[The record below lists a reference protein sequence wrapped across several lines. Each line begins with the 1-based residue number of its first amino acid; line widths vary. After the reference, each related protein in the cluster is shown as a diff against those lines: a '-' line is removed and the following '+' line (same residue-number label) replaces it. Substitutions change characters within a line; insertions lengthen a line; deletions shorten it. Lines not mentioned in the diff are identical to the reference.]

1 MKRKKKMLKSLGAGL
16 LAALFLVQAVFG
28 LLPPVSTKAAVTAI
42 EEWDENH
49 IMDYKYRF
57 NVKFQKGVTTVE
69 PFGCDNQDVEALT
82 NHGRNTLRVY
92 TKRMTGSYTP
102 GSAGVRYNNVGKDGE
117 GNIVDLKLSVIGVT
131 GAESRYDMFTPYY
144 KFHLWKDPK
153 EDTGDGYD
161 WENGM
166 GQPVVGFGKEAIAIA
181 TYCIGSVKVRYQF
194 YKHGTDEPLSI
205 SGHGTARDLDAGQ
218 GISIPEDSN
227 LENVYILKG
236 NRFLEVDGTYVQ
248 AGDGSLEISDKSGWV
263 NMLYDTDTIHF
274 SFHHQSRLDR
284 WDKEREDGIAKRGSE
299 ENWAR
304 LLRNTYVD
312 EDGNS
317 YCPNYYGGKIVRG
330 HAYFDFTSYCFGGI
344 AMEKEPEKRV
354 GPSGS
359 TWEEGIVTD
368 QENAYPIYGFDE
380 FQYMIQAEVTPN
392 HLSSFVVQDTLKDC
406 LAIDGTSKV
415 IVKND
420 LGEEVTGQFHISIDG
435 QTVTCAAKEEF
446 LKEESFTDNQVYT
459 FYLRVHRKEGADV
472 SDFLD
477 PDGYTFRIPNNA
489 DLTYVRENGK
499 GGTMTTETVW
509 VTGKIVPDL
518 VVEKKASKY
527 EWNVGDSV
535 DYTVKVTQKKPNAW
549 AINTVV
555 EDLSLPSC
563 LSLVDGQY
571 FVESTPG
578 VEHCVISKEGQN
590 GWRVTCPLLQ
600 YDESIQVTFRCVATA
615 EGNGQEWTNTAAA
628 RAENY
633 IEERTGEPK
642 EAKDMAEVWP
652 NTPELQIEKTA
663 DKYEW
668 RVGDQVSYRVVV
680 TNTAPGTIA
689 KEVRISDIGLPEG
702 LVLSGGTAS
711 VEVLNVPQQVE
722 YPVPDKKTGQ
732 NTEVRQVASALDA
745 DESGWSFYSS
755 YLPYSHPVTILFHCT
770 AAEACNGREN
780 VNVASVQAENAVEKA
795 DEAEAYVNTGSF
807 WIEKTADHYEWQVGE
822 NVEYQVVVRNQ
833 FPGTIAR
840 NVTIWDTSM
849 PAGLALTSLDGV
861 TVEGI
866 PETIQDPVEG
876 TKDPQSQ
883 LNPQLYQETVAKQVT
898 WEFLPEGNGW
908 RLNLSDLPAD
918 TPVTIRFSCTATEA
932 VNGMESINA
941 AAVQAENAP
950 EETDDTEV
958 YVNTAVLSIEKN
970 IRNHYLE
977 LGDGRAANEFRVGE
991 QVEYE
996 VVVNNLQKGSIA
1008 RDLIVSDLSLPEGLM
1023 LDAEEGALT
1032 VSGIPQVILNPVPGT
1047 DDMGNQLDP
1056 ENYNEVEEKPVEY
1069 QLTRQGTGWVLTV
1082 SDLPYQTPVSIVFR
1096 CTVTEELNGWEVINT
1111 AKASA
1116 LNGAEVK
1123 DTSKI
1128 WINTPVLKVE
1138 KTADKPAYKYGDIA
1152 TYRIRV
1158 RQEQPGCVARNVTVS
1173 DVFETAGVRL
1183 LKDSIVLLDENGDL
1197 TDAGVEANEDNTFRV
1212 LTGRPLVSEE
1222 NYNVYDGE
1230 GGGAFAQVLQNP
1242 LELTAQK
1249 EMIVEF
1255 QAAVIDENLAG
1266 QTVHNIA
1273 VVNSDEGYPAEDDE
1287 TVEIHSPILDI
1298 VKESDQKEYHVGET
1312 GYYKLTV
1319 RQLREDV
1326 TAENVVL
1333 EDVLSHAGAVL
1344 LPESILIKKNAEVL
1358 KDAAVEASP
1367 SGFRIVTGTNLTDA
1381 DKLEVFYNVLFES
1394 PQLDNVSVI
1403 NRAWAKGDNT
1413 PEEITE
1419 HEVFVGDIRPV
1430 LSIEK
1435 QSDKETYLP
1444 GETGNYQVKVIQTEK
1459 DAVARNVVLRDIL
1472 KNENGQIVKD
1482 SVKLYDQKG
1491 VELDKPE
1498 IEATKEG
1505 YTIHTGMSLSYQE
1518 YLLVEYQVEFSG
1530 ETEGG
1535 EVLNVAMA
1543 TADNLKPEEEKP
1555 SDPVSVGDGLT
1566 ALKTSDPPSGT
1577 IVAEGEA
1584 ITYSITVKNTS
1595 NEKRENIMIKDA
1607 LPDHVKFDSF
1617 GEVEGELLTLDGKTY
1632 AAFFIDELEP
1642 GKEITVAFKVLRT
1655 EAQRED
1661 CIVNLAQVR
1670 SALAKRED
1678 VTEETWKSPRFFNTN
1693 ATVHYA
1699 DTIWV
1704 RTEHEVEVGQAEPV
1718 ATPTPAETPTP
1729 ANTPTPVPTKI
1740 PSPTPTGTP
1749 APTKVPTPSPT
1760 VRPTAAECPKNTPIP
1775 TRTVTGIYQGSTNY
1789 PSSGSGLSSYGSSYQ
1804 GSSYAGSTKT
1814 GDERPFEDMAKI
1826 AGAGALLLGLGV
1838 FVYRRNKK
1846 QGEEKE

>member
-1 MKRKKKMLKSLGAGL
+1 MKRKKKMLKSLGAGM

-28 LLPPVSTKAAVTAI
+28 ILPPIEARAAISAI

-92 TKRMTGSYTP
+92 TKRMTGDYVP

-117 GNIVDLKLSVIGVT
+117 GNIVDLKLSVMGVT
-131 GAESRYDMFTPYY
+131 GAEPRYDMFTPYY
-144 KFHLWKDPK
+144 KFHLWKDPQ

-248 AGDGSLEISDKSGWV
+248 AGDGSLETSDKSGWV

-274 SFHHQSRLDR
+274 NFHHQSRLDR

-317 YCPNYYGGKIVRG
+317 YCGNYYGGKIVRG

-354 GPSGS
+354 GASGCA
-359 TWEEGIVTD
+359 WEDGIVTSK
-368 QENAYPIYGFDE
+368 ENAFPIYEFEE

-415 IVKND
+415 IIKND
-420 LGEEVTGQFHISIDG
+420 LGEEVTGQFHITIDG
-435 QTVTCAAKEEF
+435 QTVTCAAKEKF

-477 PDGYTFRIPNNA
+477 PDGYTFRIPNSA
-489 DLTYVRENGK
+489 DLTYVRANGK
-499 GGTMTTETVW
+499 GGTMTTDTVW
-509 VTGKIVPDL
+509 VTGKIIPDL
-518 VVEKKASKY
+518 IVEKKASKY
-527 EWNVGDSV
+527 EWNVGDQV

-549 AINTVV
+549 AVNTVV

-563 LSLVDGQY
+563 LSLMDGQY

-578 VEHCVISKEGQN
+578 VEHCVIAKEGEN

-600 YDESIQVTFRCVATA
+600 YDESIQITFRCIAEA
-615 EGNGQEWTNTAAA
+615 EGNGQEWINTAAA

-633 IEERTGEPK
+633 MDERTGAPK

-652 NTPELQIEKTA
+652 NTPDLQIDKTA

-689 KEVRISDIGLPEG
+689 REVHISDIGLPEG

-711 VEVLNVPQQVE
+711 VEVLNAPVQVD
-722 YPVPDKKTGQ
+722 YPIPDRKTGQ
-732 NTEVRQVASALDA
+732 AAEVRQVATALDA
-745 DESGWSFYSS
+745 DERGWNFYCS

-770 AAEACNGREN
+770 ATETCNGREN
-780 VNVASVQAENAVEKA
+780 INAATVQAENAAEKSDDA
-795 DEAEAYVNTGSF
+795 KAYVNTGAF

-822 NVEYQVVVRNQ
+822 AVEYQVVVTNQ

-849 PAGLALTSLDGV
+849 PAGLALTSPEGV
-861 TVEGI
+861 SIEGI
-866 PETIQDPVEG
+866 PETIADPVEG
-876 TKDPQSQ
+876 TKDPESQ
-883 LNPQLYQETVAKQVT
+883 LNPELYQETAAKQVA

-908 RLNLSDLPAD
+908 RLNLSDLPAG

-941 AAVQAENAP
+941 ASVQAENAP
-950 EETDDTEV
+950 EETDDAEV

-970 IRNHYLE
+970 VRNPYLE
-977 LGDGRAANEFRVGE
+977 LGDGRNANEFRVGE
-991 QVEYE
+991 KVEYE
-996 VVVNNLQKGSIA
+996 VIVNNLQKGSIA
-1008 RDLIVSDLSLPEGLM
+1008 RNLVVSDVSLPEGLA
-1023 LDAEEGALT
+1023 LDQDEGALT
-1032 VSGIPQVILNPVPGT
+1032 VSGIPQTILNPVAGT

-1056 ENYNEVEEKPVEY
+1056 ENYNQVEEKPVEY
-1069 QLTRQGTGWVLTV
+1069 QLVRQGTGWVLQV

-1111 AKASA
+1111 AKAWAS
-1116 LNGAEVK
+1116 NGAEVRG
-1123 DTSKI
+1123 TSKI
-1128 WINTPVLKVE
+1128 WVNTPVLKME
-1138 KTADKPAYKYGDIA
+1138 KTADKPTYKYGDIA

-1158 RQEQPGCVARNVTVS
+1158 WQEQPGCVARNVTIS
-1173 DVFETAGVRL
+1173 DVIDTPGVRL
-1183 LKDSIVLLDENGDL
+1183 LKDSIVLLNENGDL
-1197 TDAGVEANEDNTFRV
+1197 VEAGVEANDDNTFRV
-1212 LTGRPLVSEE
+1212 LTGRPLVSEGM
-1222 NYNVYDGE
+1222 YSVYDGE
-1230 GGGAFAQVLQNP
+1230 GGGAFEQVLQNP
-1242 LELTAQK
+1242 LELTSEK
-1249 EMIVEF
+1249 EMIVEY
-1255 QAAVIDENLAG
+1255 QMAVIDENLAG

-1273 VVNSDEGYPAEDDE
+1273 EVTSEEGYPAQDEE

-1298 VKESDQKEYHVGET
+1298 VKESDQKDYKVGET

-1319 RQLREDV
+1319 CQL
-1326 TAENVVL
+1326 
-1333 EDVLSHAGAVL
+1333 
-1344 LPESILIKKNAEVL
+1344 
-1358 KDAAVEASP
+1358 
-1367 SGFRIVTGTNLTDA
+1367 
-1381 DKLEVFYNVLFES
+1381 
-1394 PQLDNVSVI
+1394 
-1403 NRAWAKGDNT
+1403 
-1413 PEEITE
+1413 
-1419 HEVFVGDIRPV
+1419 
-1430 LSIEK
+1430 
-1435 QSDKETYLP
+1435 
-1444 GETGNYQVKVIQTEK
+1444 
-1459 DAVARNVVLRDIL
+1459 
-1472 KNENGQIVKD
+1472 
-1482 SVKLYDQKG
+1482 
-1491 VELDKPE
+1491 
-1498 IEATKEG
+1498 
-1505 YTIHTGMSLSYQE
+1505 
-1518 YLLVEYQVEFSG
+1518 
-1530 ETEGG
+1530 
-1535 EVLNVAMA
+1535 
-1543 TADNLKPEEEKP
+1543 
-1555 SDPVSVGDGLT
+1555 
-1566 ALKTSDPPSGT
+1566 
-1577 IVAEGEA
+1577 
-1584 ITYSITVKNTS
+1584 
-1595 NEKRENIMIKDA
+1595 
-1607 LPDHVKFDSF
+1607 
-1617 GEVEGELLTLDGKTY
+1617 
-1632 AAFFIDELEP
+1632 
-1642 GKEITVAFKVLRT
+1642 
-1655 EAQRED
+1655 
-1661 CIVNLAQVR
+1661 
-1670 SALAKRED
+1670 
-1678 VTEETWKSPRFFNTN
+1678 
-1693 ATVHYA
+1693 
-1699 DTIWV
+1699 
-1704 RTEHEVEVGQAEPV
+1704 
-1718 ATPTPAETPTP
+1718 
-1729 ANTPTPVPTKI
+1729 
-1740 PSPTPTGTP
+1740 
-1749 APTKVPTPSPT
+1749 
-1760 VRPTAAECPKNTPIP
+1760 
-1775 TRTVTGIYQGSTNY
+1775 
-1789 PSSGSGLSSYGSSYQ
+1789 
-1804 GSSYAGSTKT
+1804 
-1814 GDERPFEDMAKI
+1814 
-1826 AGAGALLLGLGV
+1826 
-1838 FVYRRNKK
+1838 
-1846 QGEEKE
+1846 